1 MGAFFS
7 AIFGTL
13 FGWIAQYFTKKIAYG
28 AAVSAALLAVTTTFY
43 LAISALISGL
53 GGLITDQWLLMGF
66 YACLPSNTQTC
77 LTVCFSAEML
87 GFLYRH
93 QLMTI
98 KAVSSAT

>member
-7 AIFGTL
+7 SIFVSL
-13 FGWIAQYFTKKIAYG
+13 FGWIASYFTKKLSYG
-28 AAVSAALLAVTTTFY
+28 VAVGAALLAVSVAFY
-43 LAISALISGL
+43 TAAHALVTGL
-53 GGLITDQWLLMGF
+53 GGVITNEWLLMGF
-66 YACLPSNTQTC
+66 YSCLPDNAVTC
-77 LTVCFSAEML
+77 MTACFSAEVL

>member
-1 MGAFFS
+1 MGTFFS

-13 FGWIAQYFTKKIAYG
+13 FGWVATYFTKKLSYG
-28 AAVSAALLAVTTTFY
+28 IAVSAALLAVSVAFY
-43 LAISALISGL
+43 TAAHALVSQL
-53 GGLITDQWLLMGF
+53 GGLITNEWLLMGF
-66 YACLPSNTQTC
+66 YSCLPDNAVTC
-77 LTVCFSAEML
+77 MTACFTAEIL